1 MLLIGS
7 RAACKTPG
15 CGIAMVMLLMVLLCL
30 SERVVMFCS
39 APRFIQLP
47 LIVVLS
53 YSIYGPIT

>member
-15 CGIAMVMLLMVLLCL
+15 CGIAMVMLLTVLFKF

-39 APRFIQLP
+39 DTRFIQLP

-53 YSIYGPIT
+53 YSI

>member
-15 CGIAMVMLLMVLLCL
+15 CGIAIVMLLTVLFCF

-39 APRFIQLP
+39 GTRFIQLP

-53 YSIYGPIT
+53 FNIYGPMI